1 MKTCAI
7 IVTGGLLMLL
17 AATAPAFPQT
27 VADPIDQRRENQ
39 EARIAA
45 GVRDGSLTPD
55 EEGDC
60 RDSRPAFPGISNA
73 GSGGPSRFHRNIP
86 APSIV

>member
-27 VADPIDQRRENQ
+27 VADGRMGNQ
-39 EARIAA
+39 ADRISQ
-45 GVRDGSLTPD
+45 GIRDGSVTAD
-55 EEGDC
+55 ESARLQREQAAIG
-60 RDSRPAFPGISNA
+60 REE
-73 GSGGPSRFHRNIP
+73 
-86 APSIV
+86 